1 RSKVEIEIFWKGRDR
16 RLIYAIVAVVAL
28 AVGLAVG
35 YFYRK
40 NAMEKKIGQT
50 EEFARNML
58 EEATRKA
65 EEKKKEAVL
74 EAKEEIIR
82 LKSDLDKEVRDRRSE
97 VGRMERRMTQR
108 EEQL

>member
-1 RSKVEIEIFWKGRDR
+1 MF
-16 RLIYAIVAVVAL
+16 YAIVAVVAL

-65 EEKKKEAVL
+65 EEKKKEAAFSYDSQRQPPDGHSQL
-74 EAKEEIIR
+74 LYR
-82 LKSDLDKEVRDRRSE
+82 LVPAPRLSLIHI
-97 VGRMERRMTQR
+97 
-108 EEQL
+108 

>member
-1 RSKVEIEIFWKGRDR
+1 M
-16 RLIYAIVAVVAL
+16 IYAIVAVVAL

-40 NAMEKKIGQT
+40 HADGKEDRAET
-50 EEFARNML
+50 EEFARNMH

-82 LKSDLDKEVRDRRSE
+82 LKSDLDKEVATVAARWGAWSAA
-97 VGRMERRMTQR
+97 
-108 EEQL
+108 

>member
-1 RSKVEIEIFWKGRDR
+1 M
-16 RLIYAIVAVVAL
+16 IYAIVAVVAL

-65 EEKKKEAVL
+65 EDKKKEAVL
-74 EAKEEIIR
+74 APMEQIR
-82 LKSDLDKEVRDRRSE
+82 DGITVSRQETNVYEL
-97 VGRMERRMTQR
+97 
-108 EEQL
+108 